1 MRRWF
6 RLREDGQPDAIYME
20 LVHIVYTA
28 MPQVISLALGVIIAT
43 GFLVMTY
50 GDPAYWALLGAAI
63 ATSLLRISFMLGFP
77 KAGCRDAREARR
89 WDILYGI
96 GSLAIGSVIAA
107 MSLITFSK
115 DHPGAHLL
123 AVGLTMAMAA
133 GHGSRI
139 AVRPWIALM
148 SGTVI
153 MVSLGVAGAAHAD
166 PLYQV
171 LGYLTVIYLFSYYE
185 TVLRYYGVIV
195 DRLMKKREIEHL
207 ASHDPLTGL
216 ANRRAVETAL
226 AAADRDFEIDG
237 RTFATLC
244 LDLDGFK
251 AINDVH
257 GHAVGDAL
265 LCAVADRLRETGA
278 PSDVCGRLG
287 GDEFALIR
295 KDVENAESV
304 ALTAAAIIASLSQPY
319 RIAGR
324 ILHVGVSI
332 GGAVANE
339 AMSGGDALMI
349 AADRALYRAKHAGK
363 GCYRIAGETDMPRL
377 DPGPIDGAA
386 GDRSEIRPRETR
398 PAIHLAA
405 AQ

>member
-6 RLREDGQPDAIYME
+6 RLRQDGQPDAIYME

-43 GFLVMTY
+43 GFLVITY

-63 ATSLLRISFMLGFP
+63 ATSALRIAFMLRFP
-77 KAGCRDAREARR
+77 KEGCRDALAARR

-226 AAADRDFEIDG
+226 AAADRHWEIDG
-237 RTFATLC
+237 RCFATLC

-265 LCAVADRLRETGA
+265 LCAVADRLREA
-278 PSDVCGRLG
+278 SIPSDLCGRLG

-319 RIAGR
+319 RIADR

-332 GGAVANE
+332 GGAIANE

-349 AADRALYRAKHAGK
+349 AADRALYRAKNAGK

-377 DPGPIDGAA
+377 DAGTVDAAMGDLSEGGP
-386 GDRSEIRPRETR
+386 PETR

>member
-6 RLREDGQPDAIYME
+6 RLRQDGQPDAIYME

-63 ATSLLRISFMLGFP
+63 ATSVLRIAFMLRFP
-77 KAGCRDAREARR
+77 KEGCRDALAARR

-226 AAADRDFEIDG
+226 AAADRHWEIDG
-237 RTFATLC
+237 RCFATLC

-251 AINDVH
+251 AINDMH

-265 LCAVADRLRETGA
+265 LCAVADRLREA
-278 PSDVCGRLG
+278 SIPSDLCGRLG

-319 RIAGR
+319 RIADR

-332 GGAVANE
+332 GGA
-339 AMSGGDALMI
+339 I
-349 AADRALYRAKHAGK
+349 DRA
-363 GCYRIAGETDMPRL
+363 
-377 DPGPIDGAA
+377 
-386 GDRSEIRPRETR
+386 
-398 PAIHLAA
+398 
-405 AQ
+405 

>member
-6 RLREDGQPDAIYME
+6 RLRQDGQPDAIYME

-63 ATSLLRISFMLGFP
+63 ATSVLRIAFMLRFP
-77 KAGCRDAREARR
+77 KEGCRDALAARR

-226 AAADRDFEIDG
+226 AAADRHWEIDG
-237 RTFATLC
+237 RCFATLC

-251 AINDVH
+251 AINDMH

-265 LCAVADRLRETGA
+265 LCAVADRLREA
-278 PSDVCGRLG
+278 SIPSDLCGRLG

-319 RIAGR
+319 RIADR

-332 GGAVANE
+332 GGAIARE

-349 AADRALYRAKHAGK
+349 AADRALYRAKNAGK

-377 DPGPIDGAA
+377 DAGTVDAATGDLSEGGP
-386 GDRSEIRPRETR
+386 PETR

>member
-6 RLREDGQPDAIYME
+6 RLRQDGQPDAIYME

-63 ATSLLRISFMLGFP
+63 ATSVLRIAFMLRFP
-77 KAGCRDAREARR
+77 KEGCRDALAARR

-226 AAADRDFEIDG
+226 AAADRHWEIDG
-237 RTFATLC
+237 RCFATLC

-251 AINDVH
+251 AINDMH

-265 LCAVADRLRETGA
+265 LCAVADRLREA
-278 PSDVCGRLG
+278 SIPSDLCGRLG

-319 RIAGR
+319 RIADR

-332 GGAVANE
+332 GGAIARE

-349 AADRALYRAKHAGK
+349 AADRALYRAKKRRQRLLPDRRRNRHAP
-363 GCYRIAGETDMPRL
+363 ASMPERWM
-377 DPGPIDGAA
+377 PQRA
-386 GDRSEIRPRETR
+386 T
-398 PAIHLAA
+398 
-405 AQ
+405 